1 MNHSNSILDHLIKMS
16 VTNTKY
22 EKQVG
27 SSFNI
32 ELEVRPRTKTAVLL
46 SVGILEYLTLQFIN
60 GTVKFTVDNGAGS
73 ETVTHVPNMFNALC
87 DGHWHHIK
95 LYKTKNLMTLT
106 VDGRSNLNIMKKGK
120 KTDTNTKD
128 PLYLGG
134 VPKGTRSRGLETTEG
149 FLGCVRVLNMG
160 KKPRKRKNI
169 DLSQVS
175 LFGDIAK
182 NSCPVN

>member
-1 MNHSNSILDHLIKMS
+1 YLKTDHTVYHDTNCSSVVVNCLLI
-16 VTNTKY
+16 Y
-22 EKQVG
+22 IQ
-27 SSFNI
+27 
-32 ELEVRPRTKTAVLL
+32 
-46 SVGILEYLTLQFIN
+46 
-60 GTVKFTVDNGAGS
+60 
-73 ETVTHVPNMFNALC
+73 
-87 DGHWHHIK
+87 

-106 VDGRSNLNIMKKGK
+106 VDGRSSLNIMKKGR

-134 VPKGTRSRGLETTEG
+134 VPKGTRTRGLETTDG

-175 LFGDIAK
+175 LFGDITE